1 MIKVHGKPVYVETAL
16 FKDVLNEL
24 RDIKGNR
31 LTYPI
36 SKEEGKKRDILIGK
50 YLEENYPSKSTFSS
64 WIKIKRKMKLKTFC
78 IHAKNVLNE

>member
-50 YLEENYPSKSTFSS
+50 YLEENYPSKKYFF
-64 WIKIKRKMKLKTFC
+64 L
-78 IHAKNVLNE
+78 HG